1 MSAQLRQELVPFADQ
16 MIHLFHSSFRAAAER
31 DPVFRRMWDEGVK
44 DRLPRAETWI
54 GQAGPGIAAPPR
66 RDQPG
71 QSSVGRDA
79 PAPLRTRRK
88 R

>member
-54 GQAGPGIAAPPR
+54 GQAGPGIAARLVATSPGSPR
-66 RDQPG
+66 
-71 QSSVGRDA
+71 
-79 PAPLRTRRK
+79 
-88 R
+88 